1 MAVKHYG
8 VLLNYAWFLR
18 VADLYVIMEKL
29 CDLLSEQFPNVIATR
44 IRVDDSKNEN
54 LNGKFTFGVRRD
66 YNIDGRS
73 VNMFMCYV
81 SITDEWRTSI
91 DDRYVVIAKVHGH
104 VVSFKDF
111 HPKNMTADLTK
122 VVDDIIKYETQ
133 ERWKEK

>member
-1 MAVKHYG
+1 MIRHYS

-29 CDLLSEQFPNVIATR
+29 CDLLSEQFPNVTAER
-44 IRVDDSKNEN
+44 LRVDDSKNEN
-54 LNGKFTFGVRRD
+54 LNGKFTFSVRRD

-122 VVDDIIKYETQ
+122 VVNDIIKYETQ